1 MSGMKLR
8 DSIRAPVR
16 YGDGEAPEILTTRS
30 VLRIGLD
37 DGDDDNV
44 ELSDSGRPRPQKT
57 CRSITKPFDP
67 NMPPAAFPSLDRPH
81 ANPQVRRLII
91 KMPQSRHHSGT
102 DLPPPAAAASQQK
115 RRVTWGPTTVDK
127 VPMDNLENHVASNND
142 SNPVYARNMAIMAG
156 AALEDSFDTSDEDED
171 TAMSDNENL
180 PDPTQVLLSKVK
192 VCGL

>member
-1 MSGMKLR
+1 MKLR

-16 YGDGEAPEILTTRS
+16 YGDGEAPEIPTARN

-44 ELSDSGRPRPQKT
+44 ELSDLGRPRPQT
-57 CRSITKPFDP
+57 TRNSTTKPFDP

-91 KMPQSRHHSGT
+91 KMPQSRRHSGT
-102 DLPPPAAAASQQK
+102 DLPPPAAAAPQQK
-115 RRVTWGPTTVDK
+115 RRVTWCPTTVDM

-142 SNPVYARNMAIMAG
+142 SNPIYVRNMAIMAG
-156 AALEDSFDTSDEDED
+156 AALKDPFDTSDEDED

-192 VCGL
+192 VYDL